1 MYISSGKFYAAFTTS
16 KNSREKRNIIYSKR
30 RELMPNFSTKTI
42 ITASGALLLLIA
54 GAVTMF
60 LTQSREDLI
69 VSSSSG
75 LTAQNSHTQNQ
86 VTASSQNS
94 QPQTQADDSTP
105 QSLSSNQ
112 DTSLTAQNSPVKI
125 WYVYVTGAVKSP
137 GVYKLSEDSRIFHA
151 IDAAGGFTSRADDTS
166 LNLAEPLADGVHVH
180 VATKGER
187 NRAQQQQNNSV
198 RIPGVQQNNFV
209 VAPNSG
215 NGNLVDINN
224 ASENEL
230 QRLSGIGPALAKRI
244 IDYRQTHGNFTRP
257 EDLLRVSGI
266 GQAKLN
272 NIRAQIQ
279 VGNYSQP
286 SQNSSIISPR
296 SQSTG
301 NLIDINHAS
310 ESELQR
316 LNGIGPSLA
325 KRIIQYRQAH
335 GNFTRPEDLLK
346 VSGIGQAKL
355 KNMRSQIQIR

>member
-1 MYISSGKFYAAFTTS
+1 
-16 KNSREKRNIIYSKR
+16 
-30 RELMPNFSTKTI
+30 MPNFSTKTI
-42 ITASGALLLLIA
+42 ITASGAVLLLIA

-60 LTQSREDLI
+60 LMPSEPSSR
-69 VSSSSG
+69 
-75 LTAQNSHTQNQ
+75 
-86 VTASSQNS
+86 
-94 QPQTQADDSTP
+94 PQTK
-105 QSLSSNQ
+105 
-112 DTSLTAQNSPVKI
+112 PVIVEQTQPEPEPEKAEIPAKI

-137 GVYKLSEDSRIFHA
+137 GVYKLSEDSRIFQA

-187 NRAQQQQNNSV
+187 NNNQQNNSV

-209 VAPNSG
+209 VTAPSG

-224 ASENEL
+224 ASESEL
-230 QRLSGIGPALAKRI
+230 QRLNGIGPALAKRI

-272 NIRAQIQ
+272 NIRSQIQ
-279 VGNYSQP
+279 VGNGINY
-286 SQNSSIISPR
+286 SQNSSIVSPR

-310 ESELQR
+310 ENELQR
-316 LNGIGPSLA
+316 LNGIGPALA
-325 KRIIQYRQAH
+325 KRIVQYRQSH
-335 GNFTRPEDLLK
+335 GAFSKPEDLLK